1 MTSFVIVDVA
11 ELAFEF
17 EPIAV
22 EWVKFELVAAETC
35 MWYFAFGVFDEA
47 QLVVAAVAVAA
58 AVAI

>member
-1 MTSFVIVDVA
+1 MTSFEIVDVA
-11 ELAFEF
+11 EPVFEF
-17 EPIAV
+17 EPI
-22 EWVKFELVAAETC
+22 EWVKFEFVAAETC

>member
-1 MTSFVIVDVA
+1 MTSFVIDVA
-11 ELAFEF
+11 EPVFEF

-22 EWVKFELVAAETC
+22 EWVKFEFVAAETC